1 VANSFYQFS
10 SGQSGLPLWLC
21 FHSLCHL
28 SLCLDHRLWKDWA
41 ISNKELEHHS
51 DDRIGG
57 MDDLFMS
64 KQRPKWYECQIC
76 VHIHRTLVFSSQG
89 MAQKQRRMKANSR
102 VKTLVTNRI
111 GPAEIE
117 NVVELSYYNDQQSKD
132 FIAHETFMEM
142 ISPAR
147 CNEAASF
154 AANATNFAC

>member
-1 VANSFYQFS
+1 MANSFNQFS

-51 DDRIGG
+51 DDLVGG

-64 KQRPKWYECQIC
+64 MQPGPTVRNGKNAEFVCTFFVLQF
-76 VHIHRTLVFSSQG
+76 FSSQR
-89 MAQKQRRMKANSR
+89 MVQKQRRMKANSR
-102 VKTLVTNRI
+102 VKTLVRNRI

-117 NVVELSYYNDQQSKD
+117 NVVELGYYNDQQSKD
-132 FIAHETFMEM
+132 FITHEIFMKM
-142 ISPAR
+142 RSPAR

-154 AANATNFAC
+154 